1 MPLEDKFADIQG
13 LPPESGVAMS
23 ENENVV
29 EWHGCIVCG
38 KLFSILA
45 IHTPDG
51 SLVDW
56 IVTSL
61 GGHRV
66 PGKRRPLVACD
77 THPAEKIEA
86 AYKRW
91 QARMSKASD
100 ADYGDA

>member
-1 MPLEDKFADIQG
+1 
-13 LPPESGVAMS
+13 MS

-29 EWHGCIVCG
+29 ETHGCIVCG

-45 IHTPDG
+45 IYTPDG
-51 SLVDW
+51 RLVDW
-56 IVTSL
+56 TMTSL

-66 PGKRRPLVACD
+66 PGEHQPLVACD

-86 AYKRW
+86 GYKRW
-91 QARMSKASD
+91 QARMSKATD